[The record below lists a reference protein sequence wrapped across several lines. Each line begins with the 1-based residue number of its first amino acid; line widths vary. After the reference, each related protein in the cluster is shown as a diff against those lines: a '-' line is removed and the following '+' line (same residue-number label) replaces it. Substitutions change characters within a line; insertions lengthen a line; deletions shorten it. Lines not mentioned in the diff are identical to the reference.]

1 MVKTDSDEDARDFN
15 GSKLLINEKE
25 ITPSTVVS
33 VSDVKPVGAKVVF
46 MLEDVRKRLP
56 IEVQFIDKDFEVPHD
71 VYKQSQIRRCLNNEK
86 NLDDL
91 SAVQT
96 FSLFKDF
103 IYSFFYELFHCRWKH
118 AAEDLTLYR
127 IFKRERHTVLCKN
140 ATQITARK
148 LTRVSSTGSLQSGTN
163 VEQTSPRWAKR
174 PRAALH
180 RSDTQIKNKT
190 RKMLGPKM
198 P

>member
-1 MVKTDSDEDARDFN
+1 MVIIRAGDRSKQQRLVWACAERAEAGSEGKYISFFILVKTDSDEDARDFN

-118 AAEDLTLYR
+118 AAEDLTCRANITSLG
-127 IFKRERHTVLCKN
+127 K
-140 ATQITARK
+140 ATEGCIAP
-148 LTRVSSTGSLQSGTN
+148 L
-163 VEQTSPRWAKR
+163 
-174 PRAALH
+174 
-180 RSDTQIKNKT
+180 
-190 RKMLGPKM
+190 
-198 P
+198 

>member
-71 VYKQSQIRRCLNNEK
+71 VYKQSQIRRCFFRYSKTSFTHFFTNYFI
-86 NLDDL
+86 
-91 SAVQT
+91 AVG
-96 FSLFKDF
+96 SM
-103 IYSFFYELFHCRWKH
+103 R
-118 AAEDLTLYR
+118 
-127 IFKRERHTVLCKN
+127 
-140 ATQITARK
+140 RK
-148 LTRVSSTGSLQSGTN
+148 
-163 VEQTSPRWAKR
+163 
-174 PRAALH
+174 
-180 RSDTQIKNKT
+180 I
-190 RKMLGPKM
+190 
-198 P
+198 